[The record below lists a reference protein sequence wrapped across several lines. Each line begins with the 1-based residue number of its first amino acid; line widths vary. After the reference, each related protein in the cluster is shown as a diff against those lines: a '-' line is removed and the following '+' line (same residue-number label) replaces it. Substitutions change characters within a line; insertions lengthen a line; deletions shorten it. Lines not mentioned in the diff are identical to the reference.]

1 MKTVHLKLFFPS
13 NWYHARRLKIYHKS
27 ELVAYIMH
35 NDSLEIYLPDE
46 ATSIHW
52 KLDYFKNTIVLPQ
65 QQDSDPVYLLL
76 FMDVGK
82 GLIQLYRKTLSSRCI
97 QGKIVTAEEFEHST
111 SATIYQSHLEWLP
124 IARLDK
130 SILYIGLLTASITLS
145 YSIYNQAEWREI
157 LFLLGGGTILSFLI
171 LLFEKNKVALGDYK
185 NRMWATVGSFV
196 LTILLIPANDYAIQV
211 LILILTI
218 GFTLRFIQHTQKL
231 KTD

>member
-1 MKTVHLKLFFPS
+1 MKTVHLKLFFPR
-13 NWYHARRLKIYHKS
+13 NWYHARQLKIYHNS

-35 NDSLEIYLPDE
+35 DDSLEIYLPDE
-46 ATSIHW
+46 ATSLHW

-65 QQDSDPVYLLL
+65 QQDSIYLLL

-97 QGKIVTAEEFEHST
+97 QGKVVTAEEFEHST

-130 SILYIGLLTASITLS
+130 SILYIGLLTASTTLF
-145 YSIYNQAEWREI
+145 YSIYNQTEWREI

-171 LLFEKNKVALGDYK
+171 LLFEKNKVVLGEYK

-196 LTILLIPANDYAIQV
+196 LTIFLIPAKDYAVQM
-211 LILILTI
+211 LILILAI
-218 GFTLRFIQHTQKL
+218 GFTLRLIQHTQKL

>member
-1 MKTVHLKLFFPS
+1 MKTVHLKLFFPR

-27 ELVAYIMH
+27 ELIAYIMH
-35 NDSLEIYLPDE
+35 GDSLEIYLPDE

-52 KLDYFKNTIVLPQ
+52 KLDYFRNTIALPQ
-65 QQDSDPVYLLL
+65 QQDPIYLLL

-82 GLIQLYRKTLSSRCI
+82 GLIQLYRKTLNSRCI
-97 QGKIVTAEEFEHST
+97 QGKVVTAEEFEHST

-130 SILYIGLLTASITLS
+130 SNLYIGLLTASITLF
-145 YSIYNQAEWREI
+145 YSVYSKTEWRAI

-171 LLFEKNKVALGDYK
+171 LLFEKDKITLSDYK

-196 LTILLIPANDYAIQV
+196 LSILLIPAKDYVVQI
-211 LILILTI
+211 LLLILTI

-231 KTD
+231 RTN

>member
-1 MKTVHLKLFFPS
+1 MKTVHLKLFFPR
-13 NWYHARRLKIYHKS
+13 NWYHARRLKIYHESK
-27 ELVAYIMH
+27 LVAYIMH
-35 NDSLEIYLPDE
+35 NDSLDIYLPDE

-65 QQDSDPVYLLL
+65 QQNPVYLLL

-130 SILYIGLLTASITLS
+130 SILYIGLLTASITLF
-145 YSIYNQAEWREI
+145 YSIYTQTEWREI
-157 LFLLGGGTILSFLI
+157 LFLLGGGTLLSFLI
-171 LLFEKNKVALGDYK
+171 LLFEKDKVVLGEYK
-185 NRMWATVGSFV
+185 NRMWATVGSFA
-196 LTILLIPANDYAIQV
+196 LTIILIPAKDYVIQM
-211 LILILTI
+211 LLFILTI
-218 GFTLRFIQHTQKL
+218 GFTLRLIQHTHKL
-231 KTD
+231 TAP